1 MQALI
6 SVNPINYSNPKF
18 SPTKFLFDFPSL
30 SRESRSLF
38 RFTRRKWLQSHETH
52 IICSAS
58 ASCTS
63 ASASYGGWDELK
75 LVSDSERSGES
86 DQFRNF
92 LVSVG
97 IDDRKHIFVFL
108 LGLVCALAISR
119 VRVSSIVVFPASVLV
134 FAIGFSWVCGCGL
147 ILLAWVVVSFILV
160 VVGWL

>member
-1 MQALI
+1 MLFR
-6 SVNPINYSNPKF
+6 SPINYSNPKF

-38 RFTRRKWLQSHETH
+38 RFTRQKWLQSHETP

-63 ASASYGGWDELK
+63 ASASYGGWDELG
-75 LVSDSERSGES
+75 LVSDSERYGES

-97 IDDRKHIFVFL
+97 IDDRKHIFE
-108 LGLVCALAISR
+108 
-119 VRVSSIVVFPASVLV
+119 ASDWL
-134 FAIGFSWVCGCGL
+134 FWV
-147 ILLAWVVVSFILV
+147 LLAWVLDLDRCFYACSRLFWVLKTDA
-160 VVGWL
+160 

>member
-63 ASASYGGWDELK
+63 ASVSYGGWDELK
-75 LVSDSERSGES
+75 LVSNLERSNES

-97 IDDRKHIFVFL
+97 IDDRKHIFE
-108 LGLVCALAISR
+108 
-119 VRVSSIVVFPASVLV
+119 ASDWL
-134 FAIGFSWVCGCGL
+134 FWV
-147 ILLAWVVVSFILV
+147 LLAWVLDIDSCFYACSRLFWVLKTDA
-160 VVGWL
+160 